1 MAEEIAYKVSVD
13 TGSGGKSLKDLK
25 QDFKNAQT
33 ELSGLTVGTKEYVKA
48 LEKLGGIRDNIGDLN
63 QEINA
68 FNPEGKVKAFGNVV
82 GGLASGFQA
91 ATGAAALFGGQ
102 NKDIEKAL
110 LKVQAV
116 MAFTEGIKGLASLGD
131 GFKVLKLVIMSNP
144 LFIIASIVIAIGV
157 AMYALKDKIGFVGKA
172 FDVIGEVIG
181 YVTDKVKEFL
191 DWIGLTN
198 FAMTKL
204 NDSIIE
210 NAKKAK
216 EATLDRY
223 DSQIAAAKRE
233 HKETVFLEIEKQ
245 KAILATNKLAIDA
258 IGRQRDASGALNE
271 DQLKQLTELR
281 KQNSDAYRAI
291 SDSWATYKDKQI
303 EKDNKAYEAY
313 KSNLDKHIQ
322 NLKDADARA
331 DAINAEADAKDA
343 ERKAQK
349 KQDLIDG
356 QEAWKAAEEEQR
368 VIEYNNA
375 IQKEKD
381 DKEAHDKKI
390 ARQKEEFDQSVAL
403 AQQSTAAIG
412 DLSNLLFDLK
422 RRNMVKGSAQEL
434 KLAKRQFAIQKAL
447 AITNTVISTVQGM
460 IKAIANNPPPSPI
473 GIIGAALTGVA
484 GTVATATIA
493 SKKFM
498 GDGGGGD
505 SGGGGAGSVSIPQP
519 PTIAPPSQGGTDL
532 NPDGTIKN
540 KTSSQPVIKAFVV
553 ETDVTKTQKTVKQIE
568 DKAKL

>member
-390 ARQKEEFDQSVAL
+390 ARQKEEFDQAVGL

>member
-422 RRNMVKGSAQEL
+422 RRNMVKGSKEEL

-460 IKAIANNPPPSPI
+460 IKAIANTPGPI
-473 GIIGAALTGVA
+473 GYIEAALTGVA